1 MSGPPPPPPPGHS
14 ARKFTTGANAI
25 DRGGH
30 KRSTAVLRSGT
41 TPMGPREC
49 AGEPNGD
56 AASVRAKPYSRPP
69 ERPPTRAAAPD
80 YGAPPPP
87 GRAYD
92 PPDKRHNAALGDDYD
107 NFFTRNTIKLT
118 IKLTIS
124 RVRRFQNTQCS
135 MAEGCR
141 V

>member
-1 MSGPPPPPPPGHS
+1 MSGPPPPPPPGHR
-14 ARKFTTGANAI
+14 ARKPTTRANAI
-25 DRGGH
+25 DHDGH
-30 KRSTAVLRSGT
+30 KRSTPVLRYG
-41 TPMGPREC
+41 MGQGPRER

-56 AASVRAKPYSRPP
+56 ATSARAKPYSRPS

-107 NFFTRNTIKLT
+107 IFFTRNTIKLT